1 MNAIFGPSGN
11 PLEFYEAGGKA
22 TVEMPAW
29 LAQYGLDAY
38 EYSAGKGIHASLA
51 TFEKIGEQAKQYN
64 IKMSFHTPY
73 YISLSGVDPEKRL
86 KSITYIQD
94 SLAAASALG
103 ADTIVIH
110 AGSAAKIS
118 REEALAL
125 AKDTLRRTLD
135 AVEDTGIHLGIETMG
150 KVKQLGTLDE
160 VIELCSLDKR
170 LYPVVDFGHL
180 NAREFG
186 GVFQTEDDYK
196 RVFDQ
201 IGTALGDEKARFL
214 HCHFSKIQ
222 YTDPGGE
229 KAHLTFEDTVYGPA
243 FEPLGQV
250 IVKEGLCLRIICES
264 AGTQAKDALFM
275 KRYVNEAKN

>member
-1 MNAIFGPSGN
+1 
-11 PLEFYEAGGKA
+11 
-22 TVEMPAW
+22 MPAW

-73 YISLSGVDPEKRL
+73 YISLSGIDPEKRL
-86 KSITYIQD
+86 KSIVYIKD
-94 SLAAASALG
+94 SLAAAAALG

-125 AKDTLRRTLD
+125 SKDTLLRTLD
-135 AVEDTGIHLGIETMG
+135 EVEDNVIHLGIETMG

-180 NAREFG
+180 NARDFG
-186 GVFQTEDDYK
+186 GVFQTEGDYK
-196 RVFDQ
+196 RVFDK
-201 IGTALGDEKARFL
+201 IGSILGDEKARYL

-229 KAHLTFEDTVYGPA
+229 KVHLTFEDTIYGPA

-250 IVKEGLCLRIICES
+250 IVKEGLSPRIICES